1 VERSSGRATRDVAG
15 LGYRDVDHMGTASVA
30 EGITLPATD
39 KNTVEPTLAHR
50 GYSGGGRL
58 DIWVYL
64 DREEALRAGAELV
77 LEYGLADDPE
87 AVRLFHAG
95 EHEKLLSYYEQ
106 VHGDR
111 HLFRVQRAW
120 LQAPGGPDRRRR
132 R

>member
-1 VERSSGRATRDVAG
+1 VTAHPGDYVHDVVASETHHPDG
-15 LGYRDVDHMGTASVA
+15 SVDTEAR
-30 EGITLPATD
+30 PA
-39 KNTVEPTLAHR
+39 VWTLARR

-77 LEYGLADDPE
+77 LEYGLDDDPE

-111 HLFRVQRAW
+111 HLFRVQPAW
-120 LQAPGGPDRRRR
+120 LQATGGPDRRRR